1 MNAHGRRFVRGKA
14 LEDDLRSVIVDTI
27 LNEGGDGHFS
37 NFIQNARTKIQSD
50 LPPFIILSLKEQK
63 LLERFLLLLEKK
75 VLYAFLC
82 NKSIIFHKYLHGRR
96 HVGLL
101 TISLISR
108 FRAKS

>member
-14 LEDDLRSVIVDTI
+14 LEEDLRSVIVDTI

-63 LLERFLLLLEKK
+63 LLERISSSVRKKSVVRFL
-75 VLYAFLC
+75 V
-82 NKSIIFHKYLHGRR
+82 
-96 HVGLL
+96 
-101 TISLISR
+101 
-108 FRAKS
+108 

>member
-1 MNAHGRRFVRGKA
+1 MNAHGSRFVRGKA

-27 LNEGGDGHFS
+27 LNEEGRRYGHFS

-63 LLERFLLLLEKK
+63 LLERISSVRKK

-82 NKSIIFHKYLHGRR
+82 SKSI
-96 HVGLL
+96 
-101 TISLISR
+101 
-108 FRAKS
+108 

>member
-63 LLERFLLLLEKK
+63 LLERISSSVRKK
-75 VLYAFLC
+75 CCTLSCVIRVLFFT
-82 NKSIIFHKYLHGRR
+82 SICTVKTCWIVDYITK
-96 HVGLL
+96 
-101 TISLISR
+101 
-108 FRAKS
+108 